1 LRDVRIFPEKN
12 NRKEQMIGCLYAF
25 SLMFL
30 IISGCGIRTTPE
42 LISGDANTV
51 SFLAGANP
59 NWAMNDIKMMMH
71 EHLALTTDE
80 AVARIKKDYSGDISA
95 YDKVHDEILK
105 MADMLSSG
113 IVVQFPDKFK

>member
-51 SFLAGANP
+51 SFLAGADVNP
-59 NWAMNDIKMMMH
+59 GPA
-71 EHLALTTDE
+71 
-80 AVARIKKDYSGDISA
+80 AVAYCGQSGKSA
-95 YDKVHDEILK
+95 VFV
-105 MADMLSSG
+105 SSQP
-113 IVVQFPDKFK
+113 VQGGMNLIYTFNCR